1 MNQRL
6 KITREELYQK
16 VWKTPMQRLATEFG
30 LSDVGLAK
38 LCKRQQIPV
47 PGRGYWARLR
57 VGQKPKRP
65 PLPNVVSDG
74 IEIVSH
80 QKRQEEV
87 TPAMP
92 ERLVPTVEVT
102 EDRPITHRHV
112 MRIEKSVLR
121 GQKDERGLPLAR
133 QGRML
138 PVHVSLESLP
148 RALRILDALFTVLD
162 SAAYVIEWT
171 SPYTSPPKVVVHNE
185 RIGLSMSEI
194 IERKQHKITP
204 EEISRQ
210 KDDRWWSPPRW
221 DYTRTGRLKFLL
233 QCTEASHLQH
243 TWSDGKKQKL
253 ESCVGE
259 MFASFESMANAIK
272 KYREDC
278 AEAERQRAEDQKR
291 AEERRR
297 QQEEYNRK
305 FEVISKLVQQWR
317 EANELREFSIALKHT
332 LRSPAVPLQDKLA
345 VSRIRDWVERHANY
359 IDPLTDV
366 GEIIRKFEN
375 RPSLWD

>member
-1 MNQRL
+1 MNQGL

-16 VWKTPMQRLATEFG
+16 VWKTPMHRLATEFG

-47 PGRGYWARLR
+47 PGRGYWARLQ

-65 PLPNVVSDG
+65 PLPNVVGDG
-74 IEIVSH
+74 IEILRH
-80 QKRQEEV
+80 LKRQEEV

-92 ERLVPTVEVT
+92 ERPVPTVEVT

-112 MRIEKSVLR
+112 MRIDKSVLR
-121 GQKDERGLPLAR
+121 GQKDERDLPLAR

-138 PVHVSLESLP
+138 PVHVSLKSLP
-148 RALRILDALFTVLD
+148 RALRILDALFTALD
-162 SAAYVIEWT
+162 SAAYMMEWA
-171 SPYTSPPKVVVHNE
+171 SPYTSPLKVVVHNE

-194 IERKQHKITP
+194 IERKQHKITQ

-210 KDDRWWSPPRW
+210 MDDRWWSPPRW
-221 DYTRTGRLKFLL
+221 DYTPTGRLKFLL
-233 QCTEASHLQH
+233 QCAEASHLQR
-243 TWSDGKKQKL
+243 TWSDRKKQKL

-278 AEAERQRAEDQKR
+278 AEAARQRAEEQKR

-305 FEVISKLVQQWR
+305 FEVISKVVQQWR
-317 EANELREFSIALKHT
+317 EANELREFSIALKGS
-332 LRSPAVPLQDKLA
+332 LRSPAVPLQEKLA
-345 VSRIRDWVERHANY
+345 VSRILDWIERHANY
-359 IDPLTDV
+359 TDPLTDV
-366 GEIIRKFEN
+366 SQIICRFQNGK
-375 RPSLWD
+375 